1 MHSIMTFSLQLW
13 FKIISVACFP
23 RAAVFE
29 FSLDCPFFL
38 ELGKFRIE
46 PLDISKKPKHK
57 FKWANDDTLK
67 NHSFS
72 VPDIPFPD
80 TRRFQIFMI
89 EYARV
94 NYYWGSLIL
103 RRDAW
108 PFCTIP
114 FRTPHQFHIVW
125 NSVSWNRKTLFTG
138 NLRRFTLNIIIEKE
152 MDNWSEYERP
162 C

>member
-1 MHSIMTFSLQLW
+1 MVLEANLLKSVDFELSVKSKFRHPVDSTGQTFNYDIFSPALVQNY
-13 FKIISVACFP
+13 FRSVFP

-103 RRDAW
+103 RRDA
-108 PFCTIP
+108 
-114 FRTPHQFHIVW
+114 
-125 NSVSWNRKTLFTG
+125 
-138 NLRRFTLNIIIEKE
+138 
-152 MDNWSEYERP
+152 
-162 C
+162 